1 MAIIL
6 LVARSLGRTRSVCG
20 PKDDQQKTPT
30 SSSARTKGRI
40 VRNAISATYGLPRYH
55 LEYAGSLPFRRAF
68 LPDGR
73 NVYQRC
79 AESGLRYNGLSRT
92 DLLAEAKCWAFFSH
106 CSRGRPSALR
116 RWRDSQPRDR
126 YLHLSAS
133 GSRDPAL
140 WAALWARTPP
150 IEAGWRRPTI
160 ADTIAS
166 DGEICQGANGG
177 QRPFH
182 VKRAGFPL
190 DSPYPCWY
198 DRRNELL
205 ADHKNWRG
213 GYPRQ

>member
-1 MAIIL
+1 MAW
-6 LVARSLGRTRSVCG
+6 ARSVCG
-20 PKDDQQKTPT
+20 LKMRNKKRPLRPP
-30 SSSARTKGRI
+30 RGRKGVI
-40 VRNAISATYGLPRYH
+40 VRNGMSAARGLPRYH

-73 NVYQRC
+73 DAGKRR

-92 DLLAEAKCWAFFSH
+92 DLLARVNHRAFFSH

-126 YLHLSAS
+126 YPHP

-150 IEAGWRRPTI
+150 IEAGWRRPTV

-166 DGEICQGANGG
+166 DGRMCQGVNGR
-177 QRPFH
+177 QRTFH
-182 VKRAGFPL
+182 VKRCGFPL

-198 DRRNELL
+198 DRKNEPF
-205 ADHKNWRG
+205 AHRVNGRY
-213 GYPRQ
+213 GYPRRWIYD